1 MNSFTLYSSASPTP
15 SGFSGTF
22 QSYAELQARR
32 SISESQ
38 RKDMTIFTKIK
49 AIK

>member
-1 MNSFTLYSSASPTP
+1 MNSFTLYSSAFPTP